1 MWETQAV
8 THSSKVVPLKAP
20 DGAAGRSSHTLP
32 PILHSVRQTAR
43 RTLSGLLSTLFNN
56 ADDVLFEM
64 ADRSRNDADQHM
76 YFDSMREI
84 RVQRKRITTEFGQR
98 MYASFDALYEPAKA
112 DEEEAPDFETA
123 VDSMSLV
130 KNDDLEIA
138 VAVAGIVS
146 KVTSQFSLPVMQ
158 LTRRID
164 SLCPVRTVTERL
176 NPLGPHQLGAAFVEA
191 TDCIEIDIRVRI
203 VLLKLFERFVMEHL
217 GQAYEDAN
225 RLLAEAGV
233 LPDIRNVMKRE
244 ASTHQHPA
252 ARPTPAAPGQQGHPG
267 QAGQHAGHG
276 AGAAHGG
283 GTGGGGTGG
292 GVSARAGSGVPG
304 APGASGD
311 NDFTV
316 LQQLLAAHP
325 SHGGGSGYSSG
336 GYADSSIG
344 GGNAGGAQY
353 SGPVGPII
361 TTPEL
366 MSVLSAVQSAA
377 SAEPIDI
384 DHVPIAID
392 LRQLVLAR
400 APDVTGA
407 PAGSM
412 GRTDEDTVNLVGML
426 FDYILNDRNLAIP
439 MKALIGR
446 LQNPMLKVAI
456 LDKTFF
462 NRTSHPARQLLNEL
476 SSAGIGWSSAAELKR
491 DALYNKIES
500 VVLRVLN
507 NFSDDPEIF
516 GTLVAELRNFVQQDH
531 HRVQIVET
539 RVKEVEAGRA
549 KTTSA
554 KHTVERLVNQ
564 KASGLRLP
572 PEIGHFISDTWS
584 RVLVY
589 LCVRHGEEGAEWSDA
604 VQTFDDLLWSVQPL
618 DALADIEERDRSRP
632 RLLDRI
638 EQGMELLGLSGTEIE
653 DTLATLQD
661 RLSDIANSD
670 RAFLEDDR
678 PHAEAAELPVMEE
691 IVLTGPGE
699 VEPTEVVEPEPEM
712 VREINRL
719 TEGVWVEVTHEDGQR
734 TRCKLAAI
742 VQPGSKYI
750 FVNRRGMKVAERN
763 RMALAVELKRKT
775 IVILDESQVFDRALE
790 AVIGNL
796 RQLHRQPT

>member
-1 MWETQAV
+1 MTQ
-8 THSSKVVPLKAP
+8 SSKVVPLKAP
-20 DGAAGRSSHTLP
+20 DNAAGRSNHTLP

-43 RTLSGLLSTLFNN
+43 RSLSGLLSTLFNN

-84 RVQRKRITTEFGQR
+84 RMHRKRISTEFGQK
-98 MYASFDALYEPAKA
+98 MYAAFDALYEPVAA
-112 DEEEAPDFETA
+112 EEVEQTDFETA
-123 VDSMSLV
+123 VDNMSLV
-130 KNDDLEIA
+130 KNDDLEIS

-164 SLCPVRTVTERL
+164 SLCPNRTVTERM
-176 NPLGPHQLGAAFVEA
+176 NPLGPHQLGTAFVAA
-191 TDCIEIDIRVRI
+191 TDCLEIDIRVRI

-217 GQAYEDAN
+217 AQAYEDAN
-225 RLLAEAGV
+225 RVLAEAGV
-233 LPDIRNVMKRE
+233 LPDLRNVLKKE
-244 ASTHQHPA
+244 ANPPRA
-252 ARPTPAAPGQQGHPG
+252 AAPRPTTQQGRGGPASQQGHS
-267 QAGQHAGHG
+267 G
-276 AGAAHGG
+276 A
-283 GTGGGGTGG
+283 TGGGASSSGG
-292 GVSARAGSGVPG
+292 GGSGAAGGYGAANAGYGAAGST
-304 APGASGD
+304 GD
-311 NDFTV
+311 SDFTV
-316 LQQLLAAHP
+316 LQQLLASHP
-325 SHGGGSGYSSG
+325 SSQHADAG
-336 GYADSSIG
+336 GYGSAGMIG
-344 GGNAGGAQY
+344 GAAVGA
-353 SGPVGPII
+353 VGPII
-361 TTPEL
+361 TTPQL
-366 MSVLSAVQSAA
+366 MTVLSSVQSAA

-384 DHVPIAID
+384 DHVPVAID

-400 APDVTGA
+400 AADVTGA

-412 GRTDEDTVNLVGML
+412 GRADEDTVNLVGML

-446 LQNPMLKVAI
+446 LQIPMLKVAV

-462 NRTSHPARQLLNEL
+462 NKTSHPARQLLNEL

-516 GTLVAELRNFVQQDH
+516 STLVVELRQFVQQDH
-531 HRVQIVET
+531 HRVQIVEQ

-549 KTTSA
+549 KTVSA
-554 KHTVERLVNQ
+554 KQTVERLVNQ

-572 PEIGHFISDTWS
+572 PEIGRFISDLWS

-589 LCVRHGEEGAEWSDA
+589 LCVRHGDEGAEWSDA

-618 DALADIEERDRSRP
+618 DVLADIEERDRARP
-632 RLLDRI
+632 RLIDRI
-638 EQGMELLGLSGTEIE
+638 ERGLEMIGLSGTEIE
-653 DTLATLQD
+653 ETLTMLHE
-661 RLSDIANSD
+661 RLGDIASSD
-670 RAFLEDDR
+670 RAFLEEDR
-678 PHAEAAELPVMEE
+678 PHAEAAPELPVMEE
-691 IVLTGPGE
+691 IVLIGPGE
-699 VEPTEVVEPEPEM
+699 VEPADMAEPEPEM

-719 TEGVWVEVTHEDGQR
+719 TEGVWIEIAGEDGTK

-750 FVNRRGMKVAERN
+750 FVNRRGMKVAERT
-763 RMALAVELKRKT
+763 RMALAVELKRKS
-775 IVILDESQVFDRALE
+775 IIILDESQVFDRALE

-796 RQLHRQPT
+796 RQLHRQPK

>member
-1 MWETQAV
+1 M

-20 DGAAGRSSHTLP
+20 ENAAGRSNHSLP

-64 ADRSRNDADQHM
+64 ADRSRNDADQSM

-98 MYASFDALYEPAKA
+98 VYASFDALYEPAKA
-112 DEEEAPDFETA
+112 DEQDAPDFETA
-123 VDSMSLV
+123 VDNMSLV
-130 KNDDLEIA
+130 KNDDLEVA
-138 VAVAGIVS
+138 VAIAGIVS

-164 SLCPVRTVTERL
+164 SLCPNRTVTERL
-176 NPLGPHQLGAAFVEA
+176 NPLGPHQLGAAFVGA
-191 TDCIEIDIRVRI
+191 TDCVEIDIRVRI

-233 LPDIRNVMKRE
+233 LPDLRNVMKRE
-244 ASTHQHPA
+244 TTTQRQPSPRA
-252 ARPTPAAPGQQGHPG
+252 AVPGTGQPG
-267 QAGQHAGHG
+267 QAGHG
-276 AGAAHGG
+276 PVAGARHGG
-283 GTGGGGTGG
+283 GSGGGTSALGG
-292 GVSARAGSGVPG
+292 SSLPG
-304 APGASGD
+304 IGASGD

-316 LQQLLAAHP
+316 LQQLLAAQP
-325 SHGGGSGYSSG
+325 GYGGDAAGGGDGSVG
-336 GYADSSIG
+336 GRGMGA
-344 GGNAGGAQY
+344 AQY
-353 SGPVGPII
+353 AGPVGPII

-366 MSVLSAVQSAA
+366 MTVLSAVQSAA

-384 DHVPIAID
+384 NRVPVAID

-400 APDVTGA
+400 ASDVTGA

-446 LQNPMLKVAI
+446 LQIPMLKVAI

-516 GTLVAELRNFVQQDH
+516 GTLVGELRNFVQQDH
-531 HRVQIVET
+531 HRVQIVEQ

-549 KTTSA
+549 KTISA
-554 KHTVERLVNQ
+554 KQTVERLVNQ

-589 LCVRHGEEGAEWSDA
+589 LCVRHTDEGVEWSDA

-618 DALADIEERDRSRP
+618 DALADIEERDRARP

-638 EQGMELLGLSGTEIE
+638 ERGMELLGLGGAEIE
-653 DTLATLQD
+653 QSLTTLQE
-661 RLSDIANSD
+661 RLTDISNSD
-670 RAFLEDDR
+670 RAFLEEDR
-678 PHAEAAELPVMEE
+678 PHTEAPELPVMEE
-691 IVLTGPGE
+691 IVLTSPGE
-699 VEPTEVVEPEPEM
+699 AEPAETIEPEPEM

-719 TEGVWVEVTHEDGQR
+719 TEGVWVELAHEDGQK

-796 RQLHRQPT
+796 RQLHRQTT

>member
-1 MWETQAV
+1 M
-8 THSSKVVPLKAP
+8 
-20 DGAAGRSSHTLP
+20 
-32 PILHSVRQTAR
+32 
-43 RTLSGLLSTLFNN
+43 SGLLSTLFNN

-84 RVQRKRITTEFGQR
+84 RVQRKRIITEFGQNL
-98 MYASFDALYEPAKA
+98 YASFNALFETPQTE
-112 DEEEAPDFETA
+112 DVEVPDFEAA
-123 VDSMSLV
+123 VDGMSLV
-130 KNDDLEIA
+130 KNDDLEIS

-164 SLCPVRTVTERL
+164 ALCPNRTVTERL
-176 NPLGPHQLGAAFVEA
+176 NPLGPHQLGAAFVAA

-233 LPDIRNVMKRE
+233 LPDLRNVLKRE
-244 ASTHQHPA
+244 ASAHHRPSTRTTGVEQPGVGNVGGQGSA
-252 ARPTPAAPGQQGHPG
+252 AGSSTRGGSSTPLA
-267 QAGQHAGHG
+267 HAG
-276 AGAAHGG
+276 
-283 GTGGGGTGG
+283 
-292 GVSARAGSGVPG
+292 
-304 APGASGD
+304 ASD
-311 NDFTV
+311 NNFTV
-316 LQQLLAAHP
+316 LQQLLA
-325 SHGGGSGYSSG
+325 SHASQGGTNVGDYGGASGAGSGQV
-336 GYADSSIG
+336 
-344 GGNAGGAQY
+344 QY

-366 MSVLSAVQSAA
+366 MHVLSAVQSAT
-377 SAEPIDI
+377 SHEPIDI
-384 DHVPIAID
+384 DRVPVAID

-400 APDVTGA
+400 ASEVTGA
-407 PAGSM
+407 PDGSM

-446 LQNPMLKVAI
+446 LQIPMLKVAV

-500 VVLRVLN
+500 VILRVLN

-531 HRVQIVET
+531 HRVQIVEQ

-549 KTTSA
+549 KTVSA
-554 KHTVERLVNQ
+554 KQTVERLLNQ

-589 LCVRHGEEGAEWSDA
+589 VCVRHGDDGVEWSDA
-604 VQTFDDLLWSVQPL
+604 VQVFDDLLWAVQPL
-618 DALADIEERDRSRP
+618 DTLVDIEDRDRTRP
-632 RLLDRI
+632 RLLERV
-638 EQGMELLGLSGTEIE
+638 EQGMEVLGLATTEIE
-653 DTLATLQD
+653 DALTTLRD
-661 RLSDIANSD
+661 RLSDIAASD

-678 PHAEAAELPVMEE
+678 PHAEVPDLPLMEE
-691 IVLTGPGE
+691 IVLRSPGE
-699 VEPTEVVEPEPEM
+699 IESVEAAEPEPEM

-719 TEGVWVEVTHEDGQR
+719 TEGVWVELTQEDGQKLR
-734 TRCKLAAI
+734 AKLAAI

-763 RMALAVELKRKT
+763 RMSLAVELKRKT
-775 IVILDESQVFDRALE
+775 LVILDESQVFDRALE

>member
-8 THSSKVVPLKAP
+8 TQSSKVVPLKAP
-20 DGAAGRSSHTLP
+20 DHAAGRSNHALP

-98 MYASFDALYEPAKA
+98 MYASFDALYEAAKP
-112 DEEEAPDFETA
+112 EEEQVPDFETA

-164 SLCPVRTVTERL
+164 SLCPNRTVTERM
-176 NPLGPHQLGAAFVEA
+176 NPLGPHQLGAAFVGA

-233 LPDIRNVMKRE
+233 LPDLRNVMKRE
-244 ASTHQHPA
+244 ASTHTHPA
-252 ARPTPAAPGQQGHPG
+252 ARPPAA
-267 QAGQHAGHG
+267 
-276 AGAAHGG
+276 AAHGARTAQTG
-283 GTGGGGTGG
+283 HAAGHAAVGTGHGGAAGG
-292 GVSARAGSGVPG
+292 SSMQGGFGGMPGVPG
-304 APGASGD
+304 SGSLD
-311 NDFTV
+311 SDFTV
-316 LQQLLAAHP
+316 LQQLLAAQP
-325 SHGGGSGYSSG
+325 GHGGEQAGG
-336 GYADSSIG
+336 GYAGGSAIG
-344 GGNAGGAQY
+344 SQY

-377 SAEPIDI
+377 STEPIDI
-384 DHVPIAID
+384 DRVPVAID

-407 PAGSM
+407 AAGSM

-446 LQNPMLKVAI
+446 LQIPMLKVAI

-476 SSAGIGWSSAAELKR
+476 SSAGIGWSGSAELKR

-507 NFSDDPEIF
+507 NFSDDPGIF

-531 HRVQIVET
+531 HRVQIVEQ

-549 KTTSA
+549 KTISA
-554 KHTVERLVNQ
+554 KQTVERLVNQ

-589 LCVRHGEEGAEWSDA
+589 LCVRHGDDGAEWTDA

-618 DALADIEERDRSRP
+618 DALADIEERDHARP
-632 RLLDRI
+632 RLLDRV
-638 EQGMELLGLSGTEIE
+638 EQGMEMLGLSGTEIE
-653 DTLATLQD
+653 ETLSSLQE
-661 RLSDIANSD
+661 RLTDISNSD

-678 PHAEAAELPVMEE
+678 SHTDAQARAPELPVMEE

-699 VEPTEVVEPEPEM
+699 VEPTDAVEPEPEM

-719 TEGVWVEVTHEDGQR
+719 TEGVWVEVTHDDGQK

-742 VQPGSKYI
+742 VQPGNKYI
-750 FVNRRGMKVAERN
+750 FVNRRGMKVAERA
-763 RMALAVELKRKT
+763 RMALAVELKRKSIT
-775 IVILDESQVFDRALE
+775 ILDESQVFDRALE

>member
-1 MWETQAV
+1 
-8 THSSKVVPLKAP
+8 
-20 DGAAGRSSHTLP
+20 
-32 PILHSVRQTAR
+32 
-43 RTLSGLLSTLFNN
+43 
-56 ADDVLFEM
+56 
-64 ADRSRNDADQHM
+64 
-76 YFDSMREI
+76 MREI

-98 MYASFDALYEPAKA
+98 VYASFDALYEPAKA
-112 DEEEAPDFETA
+112 DEQDAPDFETA
-123 VDSMSLV
+123 VDNMSLV
-130 KNDDLEIA
+130 KNDDLEVA
-138 VAVAGIVS
+138 VAIAGIVS

-164 SLCPVRTVTERL
+164 SLCPNRTVTERL
-176 NPLGPHQLGAAFVEA
+176 NPLGPHQLGAAFVGA
-191 TDCIEIDIRVRI
+191 TDCVEIDIRVRI

-233 LPDIRNVMKRE
+233 LPDLRNVMKRE
-244 ASTHQHPA
+244 TTTQRQPSPRA
-252 ARPTPAAPGQQGHPG
+252 AVPGTGQPG
-267 QAGQHAGHG
+267 QAGHG
-276 AGAAHGG
+276 PVAGARHGG
-283 GTGGGGTGG
+283 GSGGGTSALGG
-292 GVSARAGSGVPG
+292 SSLSGI
-304 APGASGD
+304 GASGD

-316 LQQLLAAHP
+316 LQQLLAAQP
-325 SHGGGSGYSSG
+325 GYGGDAAGGGDGSVG
-336 GYADSSIG
+336 GRGMGA
-344 GGNAGGAQY
+344 AQY
-353 SGPVGPII
+353 AGPVGPII

-366 MSVLSAVQSAA
+366 MTVLSAVQSAA

-384 DHVPIAID
+384 NRVPVAID

-400 APDVTGA
+400 ASDVTGA

-446 LQNPMLKVAI
+446 LQIPMLKVAI

-516 GTLVAELRNFVQQDH
+516 GTLVGELRNFVQQDH
-531 HRVQIVET
+531 HRVQIVEQ

-549 KTTSA
+549 KTISA
-554 KHTVERLVNQ
+554 KQTVERLVNQ

-589 LCVRHGEEGAEWSDA
+589 LCVRHTDEGVEWSDA

-618 DALADIEERDRSRP
+618 DALADIEERDRARP

-638 EQGMELLGLSGTEIE
+638 ERGMELLGLGGAEIE
-653 DTLATLQD
+653 QSLTTLQE
-661 RLSDIANSD
+661 RLTDISNSD
-670 RAFLEDDR
+670 RAFLEEDR
-678 PHAEAAELPVMEE
+678 PHTEAPELPVMEE
-691 IVLTGPGE
+691 IVLTSPGE
-699 VEPTEVVEPEPEM
+699 AEPAETIEPEPEM

-719 TEGVWVEVTHEDGQR
+719 TEGVWVELAHEDGQK

-796 RQLHRQPT
+796 RQLHRQTT

>member
-1 MWETQAV
+1 VTQ
-8 THSSKVVPLKAP
+8 SSKVVPLKAP
-20 DGAAGRSSHTLP
+20 ENAAGRSNHTLP

-43 RTLSGLLSTLFNN
+43 RSLSALLSTLFNN

-84 RVQRKRITTEFGQR
+84 RMHRKRIATEFGQK
-98 MYASFDALYEPAKA
+98 MYAAFDALYEKA
-112 DEEEAPDFETA
+112 NEENAEPTDFETA

-130 KNDDLEIA
+130 KNDDLEIS

-164 SLCPVRTVTERL
+164 SLCPNRTVTERM
-176 NPLGPHQLGAAFVEA
+176 NPLGPHQLGTAFVAA
-191 TDCIEIDIRVRI
+191 TECLEIDIRVRI

-225 RLLAEAGV
+225 RVLAEAGV
-233 LPDIRNVMKRE
+233 LPDLRNVLKKE
-244 ASTHQHPA
+244 AGAQRAPTSRATAGQPGHTH
-252 ARPTPAAPGQQGHPG
+252 GSQQGH
-267 QAGQHAGHG
+267 
-276 AGAAHGG
+276 AGAAGG
-283 GTGGGGTGG
+283 GSGGPM
-292 GVSARAGSGVPG
+292 SGSGG
-304 APGASGD
+304 AGLAMPSGSLD
-311 NDFTV
+311 SDFTV
-316 LQQLLAAHP
+316 LQQLLASHP
-325 SHGGGSGYSSG
+325 SGQHGSGSAYGSGGGLG
-336 GYADSSIG
+336 GTAVTGPI
-344 GGNAGGAQY
+344 
-353 SGPVGPII
+353 GPVI
-361 TTPEL
+361 TTPQL
-366 MSVLSAVQSAA
+366 MTVLSSVQSAA

-384 DHVPIAID
+384 EQVPVAID

-400 APDVTGA
+400 AADVTGA
-407 PAGSM
+407 AVGSM
-412 GRTDEDTVNLVGML
+412 GRADEDTVNLVGML

-446 LQNPMLKVAI
+446 LQIPMLKVAV

-462 NRTSHPARQLLNEL
+462 NKTSHPARQLLNEL

-507 NFSDDPEIF
+507 NFSEDPEIF
-516 GTLVAELRNFVQQDH
+516 STLVTELRQFVQQDH
-531 HRVQIVET
+531 HRVQIVEQ

-549 KTTSA
+549 KTVSA
-554 KHTVERLVNQ
+554 KQTVERLVNQ

-572 PEIGHFISDTWS
+572 PEIGRFISDLWS

-589 LCVRHGEEGAEWSDA
+589 LCVRHGDEGAEWSDA

-618 DALADIEERDRSRP
+618 DALADIEERDRARP

-638 EQGMELLGLSGTEIE
+638 ERGLEMVGSSGGEIE
-653 DTLATLQD
+653 EALAMLEE
-661 RLSDIANSD
+661 RLGDISSSD
-670 RAFLEDDR
+670 RAFLEEDR
-678 PHAEAAELPVMEE
+678 PHVEAPELPMMEE
-691 IVLTGPGE
+691 IVLTSPGE
-699 VEPTEVVEPEPEM
+699 VEPADAPEPEPEM

-719 TEGVWVEVTHEDGQR
+719 TEGVWVEIVGDDGQKA
-734 TRCKLAAI
+734 RCKLAAI

-750 FVNRRGMKVAERN
+750 FVNRRGMKVAERT
-763 RMALAVELKRKT
+763 RMALAVELKRKS

-796 RQLHRQPT
+796 RQLHRQPK

>member
-1 MWETQAV
+1 MWETRAV
-8 THSSKVVPLKAP
+8 TQSSKVVPLKAP
-20 DGAAGRSSHTLP
+20 ENAAGRSSHSLP

-43 RTLSGLLSTLFNN
+43 RSLGALLSTLFNN

-84 RVQRKRITTEFGQR
+84 RMHRKRIATEFGQK
-98 MYASFDALYEPAKA
+98 MYGAFDALYEKTDAAA
-112 DEEEAPDFETA
+112 DEPTDFEAA
-123 VDSMSLV
+123 VDGMSLV
-130 KNDDLEIA
+130 KNDDLEVS

-164 SLCPVRTVTERL
+164 SLCPNRTVTERM
-176 NPLGPHQLGAAFVEA
+176 NPLGPHQLGAAFVAA
-191 TDCIEIDIRVRI
+191 TECLEIDIRVRI

-225 RLLAEAGV
+225 RVLAEAGV
-233 LPDIRNVMKRE
+233 LPDLRNVLKRE
-244 ASTHQHPA
+244 AGAQRA
-252 ARPTPAAPGQQGHPG
+252 PTPRPGGHSAHPHGSQQGH
-267 QAGQHAGHG
+267 
-276 AGAAHGG
+276 AGAIGGANAPGG
-283 GTGGGGTGG
+283 GAASGFGANTGIATPG
-292 GVSARAGSGVPG
+292 GSGD
-304 APGASGD
+304 S
-311 NDFTV
+311 DFTV
-316 LQQLLAAHP
+316 LQQLLASHP
-325 SHGGGSGYSSG
+325 SGQYGSGYGSG
-336 GYADSSIG
+336 GAV
-344 GGNAGGAQY
+344 GGAAVA
-353 SGPVGPII
+353 PVGPII
-361 TTPEL
+361 STPQL
-366 MSVLSAVQSAA
+366 MTVLSSVQSAA

-384 DHVPIAID
+384 EHVPVAID

-400 APDVTGA
+400 AADVTGA

-412 GRTDEDTVNLVGML
+412 GRADEDTVNLVGML

-446 LQNPMLKVAI
+446 LQIPMLKVAV

-462 NRTSHPARQLLNEL
+462 SKTSHPARQLLNEL

-507 NFSDDPEIF
+507 NFSEDPEVF
-516 GTLVAELRNFVQQDH
+516 ATLVTELRQFVQQDH
-531 HRVQIVET
+531 HRVQIVEQ

-549 KTTSA
+549 KTVSA
-554 KHTVERLVNQ
+554 KQTVERLVNQ

-572 PEIGHFISDTWS
+572 PEIGRFISDLWS

-589 LCVRHGEEGAEWSDA
+589 LCVRHGDEGAEWSDA

-618 DALADIEERDRSRP
+618 DALADIEERDRAQP
-632 RLLDRI
+632 RLLERI
-638 EQGMELLGLSGTEIE
+638 EQGLEMVGLSGAEIE
-653 DTLATLQD
+653 EALTMLQE
-661 RLSDIANSD
+661 RLGDIASSD
-670 RAFLEDDR
+670 RAFLEEDR
-678 PHAEAAELPVMEE
+678 PQVETPEMPMMEE
-691 IVLTGPGE
+691 IVLTSPGE
-699 VEPTEVVEPEPEM
+699 IEPADVAPTEPEM

-719 TEGVWVEVTHEDGQR
+719 TEGVWVELVHEDGQK

-763 RMALAVELKRKT
+763 RMALAVELKRKS

-796 RQLHRQPT
+796 RQLHRQPK